1 MSAFSSEAQTASR
14 YLWRAPRLPRPAP
27 ATGPAAP
34 TATSRLTHNT
44 TNHHSTFTTHDIVTS
59 PDCEEPTLTFFPH
72 PNCFLTNKWEMAQ
85 PSPFDKEILPARKK
99 ISKKTHRRWNL
110 WYSVLDAASLADSDT
125 CSQTR
130 WGSTCDP
137 RNTWPQKQ
145 GVEGMKLM
153 WKIWPRPHPPP
164 KFFLFLFK

>member
-1 MSAFSSEAQTASR
+1 MTSATPPKTSTSNRTSGANSNFTPDAQHNKPPQHIYNSR
-14 YLWRAPRLPRPAP
+14 YRHQPRPRRADVDVFP
-27 ATGPAAP
+27 SSQLFPDQQMG
-34 TATSRLTHNT
+34 NGT
-44 TNHHSTFTTHDIVTS
+44 T
-59 PDCEEPTLTFFPH
+59 FPVWQRDFAGSEKNIQKN
-72 PNCFLTNKWEMAQ
+72 PQ
-85 PSPFDKEILPARKK
+85 
-99 ISKKTHRRWNL
+99 KTHRRWNL